1 MSKLEIAFQS
11 LKVVLGIFIAV
22 LVFGY
27 THQPAKL
34 GSVYGSPAF
43 NDYTDATL
51 ATTTLANYPG
61 ILHTLTVTT
70 PVASSVIKVYD
81 AASTSTATTLIAT
94 ISIPS
99 TPITAPF
106 TLLFD
111 NIQAS
116 GLTVAQSGATS
127 TFTAEYQQN

>member
-1 MSKLEIAFQS
+1 MTTTSKILSGII
-11 LKVVLGIFIAV
+11 VVLV
-22 LVFGY
+22 LACGFFFFTAKAPV
-27 THQPAKL
+27 KL
-34 GSVYGSPAF
+34 GGVYGVSAF

-51 ATTTLANYPG
+51 ATTTLATYPG
-61 ILHTLTVTT
+61 ILHTIVVGT

-127 TFTAEYQQN
+127 TLTAEYQQN

>member
-1 MSKLEIAFQS
+1 MYG
-11 LKVVLGIFIAV
+11 VTRPV
-22 LVFGY
+22 
-27 THQPAKL
+27 AKL
-34 GSVYGSPAF
+34 GQVYGVSAF

-70 PVASSVIKVYD
+70 PVASSVINVYD
-81 AASTSTATTLIAT
+81 AASTSTATTLVAT

-111 NIQAS
+111 NIHTK
-116 GLTVAQSGATS
+116 GLTVVQSGATS
-127 TFTAEYQQN
+127 TLTAEYQQN

>member
-1 MSKLEIAFQS
+1 MTKLEIAFQS

-43 NDYTDATL
+43 NSYVDATSATATL
-51 ATTTLANYPG
+51 AAYPG
-61 ILHTLTVTT
+61 TLHTLTVTT
-70 PVASSVIKVYD
+70 PVASSVIKVCD
-81 AASTSTATTLIAT
+81 SATSSSCAVVVAT
-94 ISIPS
+94 ITIPS

-106 TLLFD
+106 TLTFD
-111 NIQAS
+111 NIMNN
-116 GLTVAQSGATS
+116 GLTVVQTGASS
-127 TFTAEYQQN
+127 TITAEYQQN